1 MKKLDAYKQAKADY
15 EFAQET
21 VNKLSEVLDF
31 YKTVTVN
38 SNITINSS
46 SSDKQFVYAISI
58 LNNQISA
65 CKELDIDSTEYE
77 ESRAT
82 VLQIRTTSKEL
93 KAWQEYAGDLA
104 FYVRCVR
111 DLLDKD
117 ELFELLEVPVKP

>member
-65 CKELDIDSTEYE
+65 CKELEIDSTEYE
-77 ESRAT
+77 ESRLT